1 MCFNRA
7 WLERSGSGDKKC
19 GGTKSD
25 TGAGRRGFKRGRD
38 KKEMQKLKYI
48 VLVADGMADYPLEE
62 LGGKTPLETA
72 RTVNMDFLAQHGKVG
87 MTCFIPKGMTPGS
100 DIANLAIFGYDP
112 AKYFSGRGPLE
123 ALNLGI
129 DLKDDEV
136 AFRCNFITVEND
148 KLVDYSAGHIS
159 TKEALVL
166 IKTLNKTLGAE
177 DTRFY
182 AGVSYRHLLV
192 VRGAVPEFLNIKCY
206 PPHDIM
212 GGNISKHLPKAATAE
227 SEKIIQLMDK
237 SKNVLSEHEINLV
250 RIDLKENPANMIWLW
265 GQGKKVRM
273 PPFKQKYGVEGAVI
287 SAVDLIKGI
296 GLAAGLTPI
305 TVPGVTG
312 YYDTNYEGKA
322 GYALEALK
330 NKDFIFVHVE
340 APDEAGHNGDI
351 REKIKAIENFDRY
364 VVGKILNEFKNRTED
379 VRILVLPD
387 HPTPISL
394 QTHTADPV
402 CFVMFGS
409 GIEHNGFDA
418 FNENLAQTSKYTIPV
433 GHDLMEDFLKK
444 EKI

>member
-1 MCFNRA
+1 M
-7 WLERSGSGDKKC
+7 K
-19 GGTKSD
+19 
-25 TGAGRRGFKRGRD
+25 
-38 KKEMQKLKYI
+38 KLKYI

-62 LGGKTPLETA
+62 LGGKTPLEVA
-72 RTVNMDFLAQHGKVG
+72 RTTNMDFLAQQGKVG
-87 MTCFIPKGMTPGS
+87 ITCFVPKGMTPGS
-100 DIANLAIFGYDP
+100 DIANLSIFGYDP
-112 AKYFSGRGPLE
+112 VKYFSGRGPLE
-123 ALNLGI
+123 ALNIGI

-148 KLVDYSAGHIS
+148 KLVDYSAGHIT

-177 DTRFY
+177 DVRFY
-182 AGVSYRHLLV
+182 AGVSYRHLMV

-212 GGNISKHLPKAATAE
+212 GENIPKHLPKTATAE
-227 SEKIIQLMDK
+227 NEKIIQLMGK

-265 GQGKKVRM
+265 GQGKKVQM
-273 PPFKQKYGVEGAVI
+273 PTFRQKYGLEGSVI

-296 GLAAGLTPI
+296 GIAAGLTPI
-305 TVPGVTG
+305 AVPGVTG

-322 GYALEALK
+322 EYALEALK
-330 NKDFIFVHVE
+330 DKDFIFVHVE
-340 APDEAGHNGDI
+340 APDEAGHNADT

-364 VVGKILNEFKNRTED
+364 VVGKILAEFKDRKDE

-394 QTHTADPV
+394 RTHTADPI
-402 CFVMFGS
+402 CFVMFGA
-409 GIEHNGFDA
+409 GIESNGLDA
-418 FNENLAQTSKYTIPV
+418 FNENLAQKSKYTISV
-433 GHDLMEDFLKK
+433 GHDLMESFLKK
-444 EKI
+444 ENI